1 MYATISLYMSGIY
14 NLNTGFPQKA
24 FSKQKEEGIML
35 YNTNGV
41 AERQKEHKHMLLI
54 IKDIEQKTSQ
64 SGQISERQK
73 C

>member
-1 MYATISLYMSGIY
+1 
-14 NLNTGFPQKA
+14 
-24 FSKQKEEGIML
+24 ML

-54 IKDIEQKTSQ
+54 IKDIEQETSQ